1 MLLAQKRNTEVT
13 MKRNLLGHWSNG
25 KRPATGRPR
34 RSRHGVAA
42 AAVLVASLSCVAF
55 VSLYRAPTP
64 VDAFAA
70 LGATMADSANVFDRV

>member
-1 MLLAQKRNTEVT
+1 
-13 MKRNLLGHWSNG
+13 MKRHPLGRWSNG
-25 KRPATGRPR
+25 KRPATGPRR

-42 AAVLVASLSCVAF
+42 AAVLVASLSCAAF

-70 LGATMADSANVFDRV
+70 LGATMADASNVFDTA